1 MRKYLWNIMV
11 RIYPTW
17 LRWIYKMDLAPTVI
31 ISWKAK
37 LDKSINPRGV
47 HIGDYTWVLSG
58 ATILAHDHCRRLK
71 TDMYIGERCIIGIN
85 SIIMPG
91 VRIGDSCVVGGGC
104 IVTKDLPDH
113 CMVVGNPARI
123 IKEGV
128 EVNEYGQLVN

>member
-1 MRKYLWNIMV
+1 MV

-58 ATILAHDHCRRLK
+58 ATILAHDLSSIENRYVYRGK
-71 TDMYIGERCIIGIN
+71 MYYRN
-85 SIIMPG
+85 
-91 VRIGDSCVVGGGC
+91 
-104 IVTKDLPDH
+104 
-113 CMVVGNPARI
+113 
-123 IKEGV
+123 
-128 EVNEYGQLVN
+128 

>member
-1 MRKYLWNIMV
+1 
-11 RIYPTW
+11 
-17 LRWIYKMDLAPTVI
+17 MDLAPTVI

-58 ATILAHDHCRRLK
+58 ETILAHDPCRRLK
-71 TDMYIGERCIIGIN
+71 TDTYIGERCIIGIN
-85 SIIMPG
+85 SIIMTG

-104 IVTKDLPDH
+104 IVTKDLLDH

-128 EVNEYGQLVN
+128 KVNEYGQLVN